1 MRLKLNFRGP
11 RLGTKLALMGLA
23 LLVVPWFSYL
33 QLVEME
39 RLLIQG
45 QSQAQL
51 LTAEGIST
59 LFNGRED
66 LFNDLP
72 VTLEDFEALYAEPLE
87 NTIRLDGDAEDW
99 GKASEQEYLAFGSG
113 DWQDSD
119 FRLLLG
125 ERSDYLYV
133 HMHIKDEQLVYR
145 DPDFLRLDNA
155 DHIRLN
161 YIGAGGED
169 GRMSLVFGATNVLTG
184 FAMDEQWRYAATGD
198 ADNRVQG
205 VLRPLTVAGVGA
217 ADGGPSQEVA
227 LEFRI
232 PLSLL
237 GSRQYFGLTFVD
249 VDDPLQR
256 QVVRST
262 QTLPKEANQN
272 FNLVVLR
279 TPEVRNIVQG
289 LGYSGA
295 KILVID
301 SLQRVR
307 AEVGATRK
315 PTSEDESGLQ
325 FGMVTRQLTVAGDF
339 IGSLSQQLLN
349 TAPDPGTGQTEA
361 SVNQRERAVE
371 VSLAGDP
378 IALRNPVSTNEELIL
393 AAHPIV
399 SADQVIGTVVV
410 EQNIDDILRFQ
421 RTALEQVL
429 LLTLLSLLAI
439 FLALIAFAGRLAW
452 RIRNLRQEASSAID
466 ARGRLR
472 RGGLSNEM
480 NAGDEIGDLARSVS
494 NMLEKLK
501 QHNGFLENMPR
512 TLRHEINNPLNTL
525 STSLQ
530 NLAEE
535 HPGIDSSKY
544 LESAKRGVHRIG
556 SIVQNLAD
564 AANLEE
570 ALEAEELEEIDL
582 NELLASYVANCGASH
597 DKVSFEYSGSNNP
610 AIVLVSDFRIEQMLD
625 KLVDNA
631 VDFHRSDTPI
641 RVHLECFGDIVQIAV
656 ANRGP
661 ALPEAKL
668 QSIFDS
674 MVSHRGPDNRLHFGL
689 GLHVV
694 RIIAEHHGGTA
705 MAVNLEDRSG
715 VALLIR
721 LPLVN
726 PILDGAP
733 IRAESRGNAG

>member
-1 MRLKLNFRGP
+1 
-11 RLGTKLALMGLA
+11 
-23 LLVVPWFSYL
+23 
-33 QLVEME
+33 
-39 RLLIQG
+39 
-45 QSQAQL
+45 
-51 LTAEGIST
+51 
-59 LFNGRED
+59 
-66 LFNDLP
+66 
-72 VTLEDFEALYAEPLE
+72 
-87 NTIRLDGDAEDW
+87 
-99 GKASEQEYLAFGSG
+99 
-113 DWQDSD
+113 
-119 FRLLLG
+119 
-125 ERSDYLYV
+125 
-133 HMHIKDEQLVYR
+133 
-145 DPDFLRLDNA
+145 
-155 DHIRLN
+155 
-161 YIGAGGED
+161 
-169 GRMSLVFGATNVLTG
+169 
-184 FAMDEQWRYAATGD
+184 
-198 ADNRVQG
+198 
-205 VLRPLTVAGVGA
+205 
-217 ADGGPSQEVA
+217 
-227 LEFRI
+227 
-232 PLSLL
+232 LSLL

-349 TAPDPGTGQTEA
+349 TDPDPDNGQTEA

-472 RGGLSNEM
+472 RGGLLNEM

-668 QSIFDS
+668 LSIFDS

>member
-1 MRLKLNFRGP
+1 MAFKLNFRGP

-72 VTLEDFEALYAEPLE
+72 VALEDFEPLYAQPLE
-87 NTIRLDGDAEDW
+87 NTIRLDGSADDW
-99 GKASEQEYLAFGSG
+99 GQTDDRNYLQFGTSSG
-113 DWQDSD
+113 NQDAD
-119 FRLLLG
+119 FTLMLG
-125 ERSDYLYV
+125 ERSDYLYA
-133 HMHIKDEQLVYR
+133 HMRVQDNRLVYR
-145 DPDFLRLDNA
+145 DPDYLRLDNA

-161 YIGAGGED
+161 FIGADGRD
-169 GRMSLVFGATNVLTG
+169 GRMSLVFDPSDVVTG
-184 FAMDEQWRYAATGD
+184 FSMDEQWRYAATGS
-198 ADNRVQG
+198 ADNRIQG
-205 VLRPLTVAGVGA
+205 VLRRVEGVNA
-217 ADGGPSQEVA
+217 VA

-237 GSRQYFGLTFVD
+237 GSRQYFGLTYVD
-249 VDDPLQR
+249 VDDELQR
-256 QVVRST
+256 DILRVT
-262 QTLPKEANQN
+262 QTLPPEATQS

-295 KILVID
+295 KIVVID
-301 SLQRVR
+301 NQRRVR
-307 AEVGATRK
+307 AEVGATRLAAV
-315 PTSEDESGLQ
+315 EDDSSTQMGSL
-325 FGMVTRQLTVAGDF
+325 TRQLTRVGDF
-339 IGSLSQQLLN
+339 IRAFFVSLSGEPV
-349 TAPDPGTGQTEA
+349 APDGIGGDAGEA
-361 SVNQRERAVE
+361 EDESPSDRAIRL
-371 VSLAGDP
+371 SLQGDP
-378 IALRNPVSTNEELIL
+378 IALRNPLVTGEEIIL

-399 SADQVIGTVVV
+399 SSDQVIGTVIV

-429 LLTLLSLLAI
+429 LLSLLSLFAI

-452 RIRNLRQEASSAID
+452 RIRNLRREASAAID
-466 ARGRLR
+466 VRGRLR
-472 RGGLSNEM
+472 RGGLLNEM

-501 QHNGFLENMPR
+501 QHNSFLENMPR

-530 NLAEE
+530 NLADE
-535 HPGIDSSKY
+535 HPGIDDSKY
-544 LESAKRGVHRIG
+544 LESAKRGVNRIG

-570 ALEAEELEEIDL
+570 ALEAEELENIDL
-582 NELLASYVANCGASH
+582 NELLASYVANCGSSH
-597 DKVSFEYSGSNNP
+597 VGVSFQYKGSP
-610 AIVLVSDFRIEQMLD
+610 APVHALVSDFRIEQMLD
-625 KLVDNA
+625 KLIDNA
-631 VDFHRSDTPI
+631 VDFHRAGTPI
-641 RVHLECFGDIVQIAV
+641 RVQLECYGDLLQIVV
-656 ANRGP
+656 ANRGA
-661 ALPEAKL
+661 ALSEERL
-668 QSIFDS
+668 HTIFDS

-694 RIIAEHHGGTA
+694 RIIAEHHGGTVSA
-705 MAVNLEDRSG
+705 INLADASG
-715 VALLIR
+715 VAFVVR
-721 LPLVN
+721 LPIADSLSDRVGDQA
-726 PILDGAP
+726 PILT
-733 IRAESRGNAG
+733 AER

>member
-1 MRLKLNFRGP
+1 
-11 RLGTKLALMGLA
+11 MGLA

-349 TAPDPGTGQTEA
+349 TDPDLDNGQAEA

-597 DKVSFEYSGSNNP
+597 NKVSFEYSGSNNP

-668 QSIFDS
+668 LSIFDS

-726 PILDGAP
+726 PIVGESP
-733 IRAESRGNAG
+733 IRAESRGNAS

>member
-1 MRLKLNFRGP
+1 MAFKLNFRGP

-72 VTLEDFEALYAEPLE
+72 VALEDFEPLYAQPLE
-87 NTIRLDGDAEDW
+87 NTIRLDGSADDW
-99 GKASEQEYLAFGSG
+99 DQTDDRNYLQFGTSSG
-113 DWQDSD
+113 DQDAD
-119 FRLLLG
+119 FTLMLG
-125 ERSDYLYV
+125 ERSDYLYA
-133 HMHIKDEQLVYR
+133 HMRVKDNRLVYR
-145 DPDFLRLDNA
+145 DPDYLRLDNA

-161 YIGAGGED
+161 FIGADGRD
-169 GRMSLVFGATNVLTG
+169 GRMSLVFDPSDVVTG
-184 FAMDEQWRYAATGD
+184 FSMDEQWRYAATGS
-198 ADNRVQG
+198 ADNRIQG
-205 VLRPLTVAGVGA
+205 VLRRVEGVNA
-217 ADGGPSQEVA
+217 VA

-237 GSRQYFGLTFVD
+237 GSRQYFGLTYVD
-249 VDDPLQR
+249 VDDELQR
-256 QVVRST
+256 DILRIT
-262 QTLPKEANQN
+262 QTLPPEATQS

-295 KILVID
+295 KIVVID
-301 SLQRVR
+301 NQRRVR
-307 AEVGATRK
+307 AEVGATRLAAV
-315 PTSEDESGLQ
+315 EDDSSTQMGSL
-325 FGMVTRQLTVAGDF
+325 TRQLTRVGDF
-339 IGSLSQQLLN
+339 IRRFFVSLSGEPV
-349 TAPDPGTGQTEA
+349 APDDVGGDAGEA
-361 SVNQRERAVE
+361 EDESPSDRAIRL
-371 VSLAGDP
+371 SLQGDP
-378 IALRNPVSTNEELIL
+378 IALRNPLVSGEEIIL

-399 SADQVIGTVVV
+399 SSDQVIGTVIV

-429 LLTLLSLLAI
+429 LLSLLSLFAI

-452 RIRNLRQEASSAID
+452 RIRNLRREASAAID
-466 ARGRLR
+466 VRGRLR
-472 RGGLSNEM
+472 RGGLLNEM

-501 QHNGFLENMPR
+501 QHNSFLENMPR

-530 NLAEE
+530 NLADE
-535 HPGIDSSKY
+535 HPGIDDSKY
-544 LESAKRGVHRIG
+544 LESAKRGVNRIG

-570 ALEAEELEEIDL
+570 ALEAEELENIDL
-582 NELLASYVANCGASH
+582 NELLASYVANCGSSH
-597 DKVSFEYSGSNNP
+597 VGVSFQYKGSP
-610 AIVLVSDFRIEQMLD
+610 APVHALVSDFRIEQMLD
-625 KLVDNA
+625 KLIDNA
-631 VDFHRSDTPI
+631 VDFHRAGTPI
-641 RVHLECFGDIVQIAV
+641 RVQLECYGDLLQIVV
-656 ANRGP
+656 ANRGA
-661 ALPEAKL
+661 ALSEERL
-668 QSIFDS
+668 HTIFDS

-694 RIIAEHHGGTA
+694 RIIAEHHGGTVSA
-705 MAVNLEDRSG
+705 INLADASG
-715 VALLIR
+715 VAFVVR
-721 LPLVN
+721 LPMVN
-726 PILDGAP
+726 SLSDRMGDQAPILT
-733 IRAESRGNAG
+733 AER

>member
-1 MRLKLNFRGP
+1 MAFKLNFRGP

-72 VTLEDFEALYAEPLE
+72 VALEDFEPLYAQPLE
-87 NTIRLDGDAEDW
+87 NTIRLDGSADDW
-99 GKASEQEYLAFGSG
+99 GQTDDRNYLQFGTSSG
-113 DWQDSD
+113 NQDAD
-119 FRLLLG
+119 FTLMLG
-125 ERSDYLYV
+125 ERSDYLYA
-133 HMHIKDEQLVYR
+133 HMRVQDNRLVYR
-145 DPDFLRLDNA
+145 DPDYLRLDNA

-161 YIGAGGED
+161 FIGADGRD
-169 GRMSLVFGATNVLTG
+169 GRMSLVFDPSDVVTG
-184 FAMDEQWRYAATGD
+184 FSMDEQWRYAATGS
-198 ADNRVQG
+198 ADNRIQG
-205 VLRPLTVAGVGA
+205 VLRRVEGVNA
-217 ADGGPSQEVA
+217 VA

-237 GSRQYFGLTFVD
+237 GSRQYFGLTYVD
-249 VDDPLQR
+249 VDDELQR
-256 QVVRST
+256 DILRVT
-262 QTLPKEANQN
+262 QTLPPEATQS

-295 KILVID
+295 KIVVID
-301 SLQRVR
+301 NQRRVR
-307 AEVGATRK
+307 AEVGATRLAAV
-315 PTSEDESGLQ
+315 EDDSSTQMGSL
-325 FGMVTRQLTVAGDF
+325 TRQLTRVGDF
-339 IGSLSQQLLN
+339 IRRFFVSLSGEPV
-349 TAPDPGTGQTEA
+349 APDGVGGDAGEA
-361 SVNQRERAVE
+361 EDESPSDRAIRL
-371 VSLAGDP
+371 SLQGDP
-378 IALRNPVSTNEELIL
+378 IALRNPLVSGEEIIL

-399 SADQVIGTVVV
+399 SSDQVIGTVIV

-429 LLTLLSLLAI
+429 LLSLLSLFAI

-452 RIRNLRQEASSAID
+452 RIRNLRREASAAID
-466 ARGRLR
+466 VRGRLR
-472 RGGLSNEM
+472 RGGLLNEM

-501 QHNGFLENMPR
+501 QHNSFLENMPR

-530 NLAEE
+530 NLADE
-535 HPGIDSSKY
+535 HPGIDDSKY
-544 LESAKRGVHRIG
+544 LESAKRGVNRIG

-570 ALEAEELEEIDL
+570 ALEAEELENIDL
-582 NELLASYVANCGASH
+582 NELLASYVANCGSSH
-597 DKVSFEYSGSNNP
+597 VGVSFQYKGSP
-610 AIVLVSDFRIEQMLD
+610 APVHALVSDFRIEQMLD
-625 KLVDNA
+625 KLIDNA
-631 VDFHRSDTPI
+631 VDFHRVGTPI
-641 RVHLECFGDIVQIAV
+641 RVQLECYGDLLQIVV
-656 ANRGP
+656 ANRGA
-661 ALPEAKL
+661 ALSEERL
-668 QSIFDS
+668 HTIFDS

-694 RIIAEHHGGTA
+694 RIIAEHHGGTVSA
-705 MAVNLEDRSG
+705 INLADASG
-715 VALLIR
+715 VAFVVR
-721 LPLVN
+721 LPMANSLGDRMGDQA
-726 PILDGAP
+726 PILT
-733 IRAESRGNAG
+733 AER

>member
-315 PTSEDESGLQ
+315 PTSEEESGLQ

-472 RGGLSNEM
+472 RGGLLNEM

-544 LESAKRGVHRIG
+544 LERAKRGVHRIG

-570 ALEAEELEEIDL
+570 ALEAEVLEEIDL

-597 DKVSFEYSGSNNP
+597 NKVSFEYSSSNNP

>member
-1 MRLKLNFRGP
+1 MAFKLNFRGP

-72 VTLEDFEALYAEPLE
+72 VALEDFEPLYAQPLE
-87 NTIRLDGDAEDW
+87 NTIRLDGSADDW
-99 GKASEQEYLAFGSG
+99 GQTDDRNYLQFGTSSG
-113 DWQDSD
+113 NQDAD
-119 FRLLLG
+119 FTLMLG
-125 ERSDYLYV
+125 ERSDYLYA
-133 HMHIKDEQLVYR
+133 HMRVQDNRLVYR
-145 DPDFLRLDNA
+145 DPDYLRLDNA

-161 YIGAGGED
+161 FIGADGRD
-169 GRMSLVFGATNVLTG
+169 GRMSLVFDPSDVVTG
-184 FAMDEQWRYAATGD
+184 FSMDEQWRYAATGS
-198 ADNRVQG
+198 ADNRIQG
-205 VLRPLTVAGVGA
+205 VLRRVEGVNA
-217 ADGGPSQEVA
+217 VA

-237 GSRQYFGLTFVD
+237 GSRQYFGLTYVD
-249 VDDPLQR
+249 VDDELQR
-256 QVVRST
+256 DILRVT
-262 QTLPKEANQN
+262 QTLPPEATQS

-295 KILVID
+295 KIVVID
-301 SLQRVR
+301 NQRRVR
-307 AEVGATRK
+307 AEVGATRLAAV
-315 PTSEDESGLQ
+315 EDDSSTQMGSL
-325 FGMVTRQLTVAGDF
+325 TRQLTRVGDF
-339 IGSLSQQLLN
+339 IRRFFVSLSGEPV
-349 TAPDPGTGQTEA
+349 APDDVGGDAGEA
-361 SVNQRERAVE
+361 EDESPSDRAIRL
-371 VSLAGDP
+371 SLQGDP
-378 IALRNPVSTNEELIL
+378 IALRNPLVSGEEIIL

-399 SADQVIGTVVV
+399 SSDQVIGTVIV

-429 LLTLLSLLAI
+429 LLSLLSLFAI

-452 RIRNLRQEASSAID
+452 RIRNLRREASAAID
-466 ARGRLR
+466 VRGRLR
-472 RGGLSNEM
+472 RGGLLNEM

-501 QHNGFLENMPR
+501 QHNSFLENMPR

-530 NLAEE
+530 NLADE
-535 HPGIDSSKY
+535 HPGIDDSKY
-544 LESAKRGVHRIG
+544 LESAKRGVNRIG

-570 ALEAEELEEIDL
+570 ALEAEELENIDL
-582 NELLASYVANCGASH
+582 NELLASYVANCGSSH
-597 DKVSFEYSGSNNP
+597 VGVSFQYKGSP
-610 AIVLVSDFRIEQMLD
+610 APVHALVSDFRIEQMLD
-625 KLVDNA
+625 KLIDNA
-631 VDFHRSDTPI
+631 VDFHRAGTPI
-641 RVHLECFGDIVQIAV
+641 RVQLECYGDLLQIVV
-656 ANRGP
+656 ANRGA
-661 ALPEAKL
+661 ALSEERL
-668 QSIFDS
+668 HTIFDS

-694 RIIAEHHGGTA
+694 RIIAEHHGGTVSA
-705 MAVNLEDRSG
+705 INLADASG
-715 VALLIR
+715 VAFVVR
-721 LPLVN
+721 LPIADSLSDRVGDQA
-726 PILDGAP
+726 PILT
-733 IRAESRGNAG
+733 AER

>member
-1 MRLKLNFRGP
+1 
-11 RLGTKLALMGLA
+11 MGLA

-113 DWQDSD
+113 YWQDSN

-125 ERSDYLYV
+125 EHSDYLYV

-217 ADGGPSQEVA
+217 AGGGPSQEVA

-325 FGMVTRQLTVAGDF
+325 FGMVTRQLTAAGDF

-472 RGGLSNEM
+472 RGGLLNEM

-597 DKVSFEYSGSNNP
+597 NKVSFEYSGSHNP

-641 RVHLECFGDIVQIAV
+641 RLHLECFGDIVQIAV

-661 ALPEAKL
+661 ALPDAKL
-668 QSIFDS
+668 QSIFES

-726 PILDGAP
+726 PILGGSP
-733 IRAESRGNAG
+733 IRAESR

>member
-1 MRLKLNFRGP
+1 MKWGFNFRGP

-72 VTLEDFEALYAEPLE
+72 VTLEDFEPLYAQPLE
-87 NTIRLDGDAEDW
+87 NTIRLDGNAEDW
-99 GKASEQEYLAFGSG
+99 GKAQDGNYLSFGSPAGTQDG
-113 DWQDSD
+113 DFD
-119 FRLLLG
+119 LLLG
-125 ERSDYLYV
+125 ERADYLYA
-133 HMHIKDEQLVYR
+133 HMRIQDDRLVYR
-145 DPDFLRLDNA
+145 DTEYLRLDNA

-161 YIGAGGED
+161 FIGAGGQD
-169 GRMSLVFGATNVLTG
+169 GRMSLVFDESDMVTG
-184 FAMDEQWRYAATGD
+184 FAMDNEWRYAATGS

-205 VLRPLTVAGVGA
+205 VLRRVAGANEIV
-217 ADGGPSQEVA
+217 

-249 VDDPLQR
+249 VDDVLQR
-256 QVVRST
+256 DVVRST
-262 QTLPKEANQN
+262 QTLPTKADQN

-307 AEVGATRK
+307 AEVGATRQQ
-315 PTSEDESGLQ
+315 TEEDDTTIRAGT
-325 FGMVTRQLTVAGDF
+325 VTRQLTRAGDF
-339 IGSLSQQLLN
+339 VRSVFL
-349 TAPDPGTGQTEA
+349 GTGSDQDPAQAAISAPQESPA
-361 SVNQRERAVE
+361 DRAIRI
-371 VSLAGDP
+371 SLQGDP
-378 IALRNPVSTNEELIL
+378 IALRNRVSSNEEIIL

-399 SADQVIGTVVV
+399 SADQVIGTVIV

-429 LLTLLSLLAI
+429 LLSLLSLFAI
-439 FLALIAFAGRLAW
+439 FLALITFAGRLAW
-452 RIRNLRQEASSAID
+452 RIRNLRRDASAAID
-466 ARGRLR
+466 VRGRLR
-472 RGGLSNEM
+472 RGGLLNEI

-535 HPGIDSSKY
+535 HPDIDSSKY
-544 LESAKRGVHRIG
+544 LESAKRGVNRIG

-582 NELLASYVANCGASH
+582 NELLASYVANCGGAH
-597 DKVSFEYSGSNNP
+597 AKARFEYHGSP
-610 AIVLVSDFRIEQMLD
+610 APARALVSDFRIEQMLD
-625 KLVDNA
+625 KLIDNA
-631 VDFHRSDTPI
+631 VDFHRDGTPI
-641 RVHLECFGDIVQIAV
+641 RVQLECFGDLVQIVV
-656 ANRGP
+656 ANRGA
-661 ALPEAKL
+661 ALSKSKL
-668 QSIFDS
+668 NTIFDS

-694 RIIAEHHGGTA
+694 RIIAEHHGGTVT
-705 MAVNLEDRSG
+705 AVNLEDQSG
-715 VALLIR
+715 VAFVIR
-721 LPLVN
+721 LPLVVSFSK
-726 PILDGAP
+726 PSSMDSDRAL
-733 IRAESRGNAG
+733 RAER

>member
-1 MRLKLNFRGP
+1 
-11 RLGTKLALMGLA
+11 MGLA

-51 LTAEGIST
+51 LTADGIST

-99 GKASEQEYLAFGSG
+99 GQASEQEYLAFGSG

-217 ADGGPSQEVA
+217 AGGGPSQEVA

-325 FGMVTRQLTVAGDF
+325 FGIVTRQLTAAGDF

-378 IALRNPVSTNEELIL
+378 IALRNPVSTN
-393 AAHPIV
+393 
-399 SADQVIGTVVV
+399 
-410 EQNIDDILRFQ
+410 
-421 RTALEQVL
+421 
-429 LLTLLSLLAI
+429 
-439 FLALIAFAGRLAW
+439 
-452 RIRNLRQEASSAID
+452 
-466 ARGRLR
+466 
-472 RGGLSNEM
+472 
-480 NAGDEIGDLARSVS
+480 
-494 NMLEKLK
+494 
-501 QHNGFLENMPR
+501 
-512 TLRHEINNPLNTL
+512 
-525 STSLQ
+525 
-530 NLAEE
+530 
-535 HPGIDSSKY
+535 
-544 LESAKRGVHRIG
+544 
-556 SIVQNLAD
+556 
-564 AANLEE
+564 
-570 ALEAEELEEIDL
+570 
-582 NELLASYVANCGASH
+582 
-597 DKVSFEYSGSNNP
+597 
-610 AIVLVSDFRIEQMLD
+610 
-625 KLVDNA
+625 
-631 VDFHRSDTPI
+631 
-641 RVHLECFGDIVQIAV
+641 
-656 ANRGP
+656 
-661 ALPEAKL
+661 
-668 QSIFDS
+668 
-674 MVSHRGPDNRLHFGL
+674 
-689 GLHVV
+689 
-694 RIIAEHHGGTA
+694 
-705 MAVNLEDRSG
+705 
-715 VALLIR
+715 
-721 LPLVN
+721 
-726 PILDGAP
+726 
-733 IRAESRGNAG
+733 

>member
-1 MRLKLNFRGP
+1 MKWGLNFRGP

-45 QSQAQL
+45 QSQTQL

-72 VTLEDFEALYAEPLE
+72 VTLEDFEPLYAQPLE
-87 NTIRLDGDAEDW
+87 NTIRLDGNAEDW
-99 GKASEQEYLAFGSG
+99 GKAQEGNYLAFGSPSG
-113 DWQDSD
+113 TQDAD
-119 FRLLLG
+119 FELLLG
-125 ERSDYLYV
+125 ERADYLYA
-133 HMHIKDEQLVYR
+133 HMRIKDDRLVYR
-145 DPDFLRLDNA
+145 DTEYLRLDNA

-161 YIGAGGED
+161 FIGAGGQD
-169 GRMSLVFGATNVLTG
+169 GRMSLVFDESDMVTG
-184 FAMDEQWRYAATGD
+184 FAMDNEWRYAATGS

-205 VLRPLTVAGVGA
+205 VLRQVAGANAIV
-217 ADGGPSQEVA
+217 

-237 GSRQYFGLTFVD
+237 GSRQYFGLTYVD
-249 VDDPLQR
+249 VDDVLQR
-256 QVVRST
+256 DVVRST
-262 QTLPKEANQN
+262 QTLPTQADQN

-295 KILVID
+295 KILVLD

-307 AEVGATRK
+307 AEVGATRQ
-315 PTSEDESGLQ
+315 PVEEDDTTIQAGT
-325 FGMVTRQLTVAGDF
+325 VTRQLTRAGDF
-339 IGSLSQQLLN
+339 VRRVLLGIVDDQETPQGEG
-349 TAPDPGTGQTEA
+349 TAPQESPAD
-361 SVNQRERAVE
+361 RAIRI
-371 VSLAGDP
+371 SLQGDP
-378 IALRNPVSTNEELIL
+378 IALRNRVSGNEEIIL

-399 SADQVIGTVVV
+399 SADQVIGTVIV

-429 LLTLLSLLAI
+429 LLSLLSLFAI
-439 FLALIAFAGRLAW
+439 FLALIIFAGRLAW
-452 RIRNLRQEASSAID
+452 RIRNLRRDASAAID
-466 ARGRLR
+466 QRGRLR
-472 RGGLSNEM
+472 RGGLLNEV

-535 HPGIDSSKY
+535 HPDIDSSKY
-544 LESAKRGVHRIG
+544 LESAKRGVNRIG

-570 ALEAEELEEIDL
+570 ALEAEELEKIDL
-582 NELLASYVANCGASH
+582 NELIASYVANCGGTHAA
-597 DKVSFEYSGSNNP
+597 VRFEYRGSLAP
-610 AIVLVSDFRIEQMLD
+610 AHALVCDFRIEQMLD
-625 KLVDNA
+625 KLIDNA
-631 VDFHRSDTPI
+631 VDFHRAGTPI
-641 RVHLECFGDIVQIAV
+641 RVQLECYGDMAQIVV
-656 ANRGP
+656 ANRGA
-661 ALPEAKL
+661 ALSKSKL
-668 QSIFDS
+668 NTIFDS

-694 RIIAEHHGGTA
+694 RIIAEHHGGTVT
-705 MAVNLEDRSG
+705 AVNLEDQSG
-715 VALLIR
+715 VAFVIR
-721 LPLVN
+721 LPLVVSSSQPSTVN
-726 PILDGAP
+726 DDGAL
-733 IRAESRGNAG
+733 RAER

>member
-1 MRLKLNFRGP
+1 MAFKLNFRGP

-72 VTLEDFEALYAEPLE
+72 VALEDFEPLYAQPLE
-87 NTIRLDGDAEDW
+87 NTIRLDGGADDW
-99 GKASEQEYLAFGSG
+99 GQTDDRNYLQFGTSSG
-113 DWQDSD
+113 DQDAD
-119 FRLLLG
+119 FTLMLG
-125 ERSDYLYV
+125 ERSDYLYA
-133 HMHIKDEQLVYR
+133 HMRVQDNRLVYR
-145 DPDFLRLDNA
+145 DPDYLRLDNA

-161 YIGAGGED
+161 FIGADGRD
-169 GRMSLVFGATNVLTG
+169 GRMSLVFDPSDVVTG
-184 FAMDEQWRYAATGD
+184 FSMDEQWRYAATGS
-198 ADNRVQG
+198 ADNRIQG
-205 VLRPLTVAGVGA
+205 VLRRVEGVDA
-217 ADGGPSQEVA
+217 VA

-237 GSRQYFGLTFVD
+237 GSWQYFGLTYVD
-249 VDDPLQR
+249 VDDELQR
-256 QVVRST
+256 DILRIT
-262 QTLPKEANQN
+262 QTLPPEATQS

-295 KILVID
+295 KIVVID
-301 SLQRVR
+301 NQRRVR
-307 AEVGATRK
+307 AEVGATRLAAV
-315 PTSEDESGLQ
+315 EDDSSTQMGSL
-325 FGMVTRQLTVAGDF
+325 TRQLTRVGDF
-339 IGSLSQQLLN
+339 IRRFFVSLSGEPV
-349 TAPDPGTGQTEA
+349 APDDVGGDAGEA
-361 SVNQRERAVE
+361 EDESPSDRAIRL
-371 VSLAGDP
+371 SLQGDP
-378 IALRNPVSTNEELIL
+378 IALRNPLVSGEEIIL

-399 SADQVIGTVVV
+399 SSDQVIGTVIV

-429 LLTLLSLLAI
+429 LLSLLSLFAI

-452 RIRNLRQEASSAID
+452 RIRNLRREASAAID
-466 ARGRLR
+466 VRGRLR
-472 RGGLSNEM
+472 RGGLLNEM

-501 QHNGFLENMPR
+501 QHNSFLENMPR

-530 NLAEE
+530 NLADE
-535 HPGIDSSKY
+535 HPGIDDSKY
-544 LESAKRGVHRIG
+544 LESAKRGVNRIG

-570 ALEAEELEEIDL
+570 ALEAEELENIDL
-582 NELLASYVANCGASH
+582 NELLASYVANCGSSH
-597 DKVSFEYSGSNNP
+597 VGVSFQYKGSP
-610 AIVLVSDFRIEQMLD
+610 APVHALVSDFRIEQMLD
-625 KLVDNA
+625 KLIDNA
-631 VDFHRSDTPI
+631 VDFHRAGTPI
-641 RVHLECFGDIVQIAV
+641 RVQLERYGGLLQIVV
-656 ANRGP
+656 ANRGA
-661 ALPEAKL
+661 ALSEERL
-668 QSIFDS
+668 HTIFDS

-694 RIIAEHHGGTA
+694 RIIAEHHGGTVSA
-705 MAVNLEDRSG
+705 INLADASG
-715 VALLIR
+715 VAFVVR
-721 LPLVN
+721 LPMVN
-726 PILDGAP
+726 SLSDRLGDQAPILT
-733 IRAESRGNAG
+733 AER

>member
-1 MRLKLNFRGP
+1 MAFKLNFRGP

-72 VTLEDFEALYAEPLE
+72 VALEDFEPLYAQPLE
-87 NTIRLDGDAEDW
+87 NTIRLDGSADDW
-99 GKASEQEYLAFGSG
+99 GQTDDRNYLQFGTSSG
-113 DWQDSD
+113 NQDAD
-119 FRLLLG
+119 FTLMLG
-125 ERSDYLYV
+125 ERSDYLYA
-133 HMHIKDEQLVYR
+133 HMRVQDNRLVYR
-145 DPDFLRLDNA
+145 DPDYLRLDNA

-161 YIGAGGED
+161 FIGADGRD
-169 GRMSLVFGATNVLTG
+169 GRMSLVFDPSDVVTG
-184 FAMDEQWRYAATGD
+184 FSMDEQWRYAATGS
-198 ADNRVQG
+198 ADNRIQG
-205 VLRPLTVAGVGA
+205 VLRRVEGVNA
-217 ADGGPSQEVA
+217 VA

-237 GSRQYFGLTFVD
+237 GSRQYFGLTYVD
-249 VDDPLQR
+249 VDDELQR
-256 QVVRST
+256 DILRVT
-262 QTLPKEANQN
+262 QTLPPEATQS

-295 KILVID
+295 KIVVID
-301 SLQRVR
+301 NQRRVR
-307 AEVGATRK
+307 AEVGATRLAAV
-315 PTSEDESGLQ
+315 EDDSSTQMGSL
-325 FGMVTRQLTVAGDF
+325 TRQLTRVGDF
-339 IGSLSQQLLN
+339 IRAFFVSLSGEPG
-349 TAPDPGTGQTEA
+349 APDGVGGDAGEA
-361 SVNQRERAVE
+361 EDESPSDRAIRL
-371 VSLAGDP
+371 SLQGDP
-378 IALRNPVSTNEELIL
+378 IALRNPLVSGEEIIL

-399 SADQVIGTVVV
+399 SSDQVIGTVIV

-429 LLTLLSLLAI
+429 LLSLLSLFAI

-452 RIRNLRQEASSAID
+452 RIRNLRREASAAID
-466 ARGRLR
+466 VRGRLR
-472 RGGLSNEM
+472 RGGLLNEM

-501 QHNGFLENMPR
+501 QHNSFLENMPR

-530 NLAEE
+530 NLADE
-535 HPGIDSSKY
+535 HPGIDDSKY
-544 LESAKRGVHRIG
+544 LESAKRGVNRIG

-570 ALEAEELEEIDL
+570 ALEAEELENIDL
-582 NELLASYVANCGASH
+582 NELLASYVANCGSSH
-597 DKVSFEYSGSNNP
+597 VGVSFQYKGNP
-610 AIVLVSDFRIEQMLD
+610 APVHALVSDFRIEQMLD
-625 KLVDNA
+625 KLIDNA
-631 VDFHRSDTPI
+631 VDFHRAGTPI
-641 RVHLECFGDIVQIAV
+641 RVQLECYGDLLQIVV
-656 ANRGP
+656 ANRGA
-661 ALPEAKL
+661 ALSEERL
-668 QSIFDS
+668 HTIFDS

-694 RIIAEHHGGTA
+694 RIIAEHHGGTVSA
-705 MAVNLEDRSG
+705 INLADASG
-715 VALLIR
+715 VAFIVR
-721 LPLVN
+721 LPMANSLRDRMGDQA
-726 PILDGAP
+726 PILT
-733 IRAESRGNAG
+733 AER

>member
-1 MRLKLNFRGP
+1 VRLKLNFRGP

-72 VTLEDFEALYAEPLE
+72 VTLEDFEALYAQPLE

-99 GKASEQEYLAFGSG
+99 GKASEQEYLTFGSG
-113 DWQDSD
+113 TWQDSD

-133 HMHIKDEQLVYR
+133 HMRINDDQLVYR
-145 DPDFLRLDNA
+145 NPEFLRLDNA

-169 GRMSLVFGATNVLTG
+169 GRMSLVFGASNVLTG

-205 VLRPLTVAGVGA
+205 VLRPLPASAEGKAG
-217 ADGGPSQEVA
+217 GGSAQEVA

-315 PTSEDESGLQ
+315 STSEDESALQ
-325 FGMVTRQLTVAGDF
+325 FGAVTRQLTAAGDF
-339 IGSLSQQLLN
+339 IGGLFRRMFKTSQ
-349 TAPDPGTGQTEA
+349 DPAESRITEP
-361 SVNQRERAVE
+361 VNQREKAVE
-371 VSLAGDP
+371 ESLAGAP
-378 IALRNPVSTNEELIL
+378 ITLRNPVSTNEELIL

-472 RGGLSNEM
+472 RGGLLNEM

-530 NLAEE
+530 NLADE
-535 HPGIDSSKY
+535 HPDIDSSKY

-597 DKVSFEYSGSNNP
+597 DDVAFEYSGSSNP

-631 VDFHRSDTPI
+631 VDFHRNDTPI

-705 MAVNLEDRSG
+705 MAANLEDHSG

-721 LPLVN
+721 LPLVY
-726 PILDGAP
+726 PVLAGDQA
-733 IRAESRGNAG
+733 ASES

>member
-1 MRLKLNFRGP
+1 MAFKLNFRGP

-72 VTLEDFEALYAEPLE
+72 VALEDFEPLYAQPLE
-87 NTIRLDGDAEDW
+87 NTIRLDGSADDW
-99 GKASEQEYLAFGSG
+99 DQTDDRNYLQFGTSSG
-113 DWQDSD
+113 DQDAD
-119 FRLLLG
+119 FTLMLG
-125 ERSDYLYV
+125 ERSDYLYA
-133 HMHIKDEQLVYR
+133 HMRVQDNRLVYR
-145 DPDFLRLDNA
+145 DPDYLRLDNA

-161 YIGAGGED
+161 FIGADGRD
-169 GRMSLVFGATNVLTG
+169 GRMSLVFDPSDVVTG
-184 FAMDEQWRYAATGD
+184 FSMDEQWRYAATGS
-198 ADNRVQG
+198 ADNRIQG
-205 VLRPLTVAGVGA
+205 VLRRVEGVDA
-217 ADGGPSQEVA
+217 VA

-237 GSRQYFGLTFVD
+237 GSRQYFGLTYVD
-249 VDDPLQR
+249 VDDELQR
-256 QVVRST
+256 DILRIT
-262 QTLPKEANQN
+262 QTLPPEATQS

-295 KILVID
+295 KIVVID
-301 SLQRVR
+301 NQRRVR
-307 AEVGATRK
+307 AEVGATRLAAV
-315 PTSEDESGLQ
+315 EDDSSTQMGSL
-325 FGMVTRQLTVAGDF
+325 TRQLTRVGDF
-339 IGSLSQQLLN
+339 IRRFFVSLSGEPV
-349 TAPDPGTGQTEA
+349 APDDVGGDAGEA
-361 SVNQRERAVE
+361 EDESPSDRAIRL
-371 VSLAGDP
+371 SLQGDP
-378 IALRNPVSTNEELIL
+378 IALRNPLVSGEEIIL

-399 SADQVIGTVVV
+399 SSDQVIGTVIV

-429 LLTLLSLLAI
+429 LLSLLSLFAI

-452 RIRNLRQEASSAID
+452 RIRNLRREASAAID
-466 ARGRLR
+466 VRGRLR
-472 RGGLSNEM
+472 RGGLLNEM

-501 QHNGFLENMPR
+501 QHNSFLENMPR

-530 NLAEE
+530 NLADE
-535 HPGIDSSKY
+535 HPGIDDSKY
-544 LESAKRGVHRIG
+544 LESAKRGVNRIG

-570 ALEAEELEEIDL
+570 ALEAEELENIDL
-582 NELLASYVANCGASH
+582 NELLASYVANCGSSH
-597 DKVSFEYSGSNNP
+597 VGVSFQYKGSP
-610 AIVLVSDFRIEQMLD
+610 APVHALVSDFRIEQMLD
-625 KLVDNA
+625 KLIDNA
-631 VDFHRSDTPI
+631 VDFHRAGTPI
-641 RVHLECFGDIVQIAV
+641 RVQLERYGGLLQIVV
-656 ANRGP
+656 ANRGA
-661 ALPEAKL
+661 ALSEERL
-668 QSIFDS
+668 HTIFDS

-694 RIIAEHHGGTA
+694 RIIAEHHGGTVSA
-705 MAVNLEDRSG
+705 INLADASG
-715 VALLIR
+715 VAFVVR
-721 LPLVN
+721 LPMVN
-726 PILDGAP
+726 SLSDRMGDQAPILT
-733 IRAESRGNAG
+733 AER

>member
-1 MRLKLNFRGP
+1 MKWGFNFRGP

-72 VTLEDFEALYAEPLE
+72 VTLEDFEPLYAQPLE
-87 NTIRLDGDAEDW
+87 NTIRLDGNAEDW
-99 GKASEQEYLAFGSG
+99 GKAQDGNYLAFGSPAG
-113 DWQDSD
+113 TQDAD
-119 FRLLLG
+119 FDLLLG
-125 ERSDYLYV
+125 ERADFLYA
-133 HMHIKDEQLVYR
+133 HMRIQDDRLVYR
-145 DPDFLRLDNA
+145 DTEYLRLDNA

-161 YIGAGGED
+161 FIGAGGQD
-169 GRMSLVFGATNVLTG
+169 GRMSLVFDESDMVTG
-184 FAMDEQWRYAATGD
+184 FAMDNEWRYAATGS

-205 VLRPLTVAGVGA
+205 VLRRVAGANEIV
-217 ADGGPSQEVA
+217 

-249 VDDPLQR
+249 VDDVLQR
-256 QVVRST
+256 DVVRST
-262 QTLPKEANQN
+262 QTLPTKADQN

-307 AEVGATRK
+307 AEVGATRQQ
-315 PTSEDESGLQ
+315 TEEDDTTIRAGT
-325 FGMVTRQLTVAGDF
+325 VTLQLTRAGDF
-339 IGSLSQQLLN
+339 VRSVFLGTSSDQDSAQAAISAPQESPADRAIRISLQ
-349 TAPDPGTGQTEA
+349 
-361 SVNQRERAVE
+361 
-371 VSLAGDP
+371 GDP
-378 IALRNPVSTNEELIL
+378 IALRNRVSSNEEIIL

-399 SADQVIGTVVV
+399 SADQVIGTVIV

-429 LLTLLSLLAI
+429 LLSLLSLFAI
-439 FLALIAFAGRLAW
+439 FLALITFAGRLAW
-452 RIRNLRQEASSAID
+452 RIRNLRRDASAAID
-466 ARGRLR
+466 VRGRLR
-472 RGGLSNEM
+472 RGGLLNEI

-535 HPGIDSSKY
+535 HPDIDSSKY
-544 LESAKRGVHRIG
+544 LESAKRGVNRIG

-582 NELLASYVANCGASH
+582 NELLASYVANCGGAH
-597 DKVSFEYSGSNNP
+597 AKARFEYHGSP
-610 AIVLVSDFRIEQMLD
+610 APARALVSDFRIEQMLD
-625 KLVDNA
+625 KLIDNA
-631 VDFHRSDTPI
+631 VDFHRAGTPI
-641 RVHLECFGDIVQIAV
+641 RVQLECFGDLVQIVV
-656 ANRGP
+656 ANRGA
-661 ALPEAKL
+661 ALSKSKL
-668 QSIFDS
+668 NTIFDS

-694 RIIAEHHGGTA
+694 RIIAEHHGGTVT
-705 MAVNLEDRSG
+705 AVNLEDQSG
-715 VALLIR
+715 VAFVIR
-721 LPLVN
+721 LPLVVSFSK
-726 PILDGAP
+726 PSSMDSDRAL
-733 IRAESRGNAG
+733 RAER

>member
-1 MRLKLNFRGP
+1 
-11 RLGTKLALMGLA
+11 MGLA

-72 VTLEDFEALYAEPLE
+72 VALEDFEPLYAQPLE
-87 NTIRLDGDAEDW
+87 NTIRLDGSADDW
-99 GKASEQEYLAFGSG
+99 GQTDDRNYLQFGTSSG
-113 DWQDSD
+113 NQDAD
-119 FRLLLG
+119 FTLMLG
-125 ERSDYLYV
+125 ERSDYLYA
-133 HMHIKDEQLVYR
+133 HMRVQDNRLVYR
-145 DPDFLRLDNA
+145 DPDYLRLDNA

-161 YIGAGGED
+161 FIGADGRD
-169 GRMSLVFGATNVLTG
+169 GRMSLVFDPSDVVTG
-184 FAMDEQWRYAATGD
+184 FSMDEQWRYAATGS
-198 ADNRVQG
+198 ADNRIQG
-205 VLRPLTVAGVGA
+205 VLRRVEGVNA
-217 ADGGPSQEVA
+217 VA

-237 GSRQYFGLTFVD
+237 GSRQYFGLTYVD
-249 VDDPLQR
+249 VDDELQR
-256 QVVRST
+256 DILRVT
-262 QTLPKEANQN
+262 QTLPPEATQS

-295 KILVID
+295 KIVVID
-301 SLQRVR
+301 NQRRVR
-307 AEVGATRK
+307 AEVGATRLAAV
-315 PTSEDESGLQ
+315 EDDSSTQMGSL
-325 FGMVTRQLTVAGDF
+325 TRQLTRVGDF
-339 IGSLSQQLLN
+339 IRAFFVSLSGEPG
-349 TAPDPGTGQTEA
+349 APDGVGGDAGEA
-361 SVNQRERAVE
+361 EDESPSDRAIRL
-371 VSLAGDP
+371 SLQGDP
-378 IALRNPVSTNEELIL
+378 IALRNPLVSGEEIIL

-399 SADQVIGTVVV
+399 SSDQVIGTVIV

-429 LLTLLSLLAI
+429 LLSLLSLFAI

-452 RIRNLRQEASSAID
+452 RIRNLRREASAAID
-466 ARGRLR
+466 VRGRLR
-472 RGGLSNEM
+472 RGGLLNEM

-501 QHNGFLENMPR
+501 QHNSFLENMPR

-530 NLAEE
+530 NLADE
-535 HPGIDSSKY
+535 HPGIDDSKY
-544 LESAKRGVHRIG
+544 LESAKRGVNRIG

-570 ALEAEELEEIDL
+570 ALEAEELENIDL
-582 NELLASYVANCGASH
+582 NELLASYVANCGSSH
-597 DKVSFEYSGSNNP
+597 VGVSFQYKGSP
-610 AIVLVSDFRIEQMLD
+610 APVHALVSDFRIEQMLD
-625 KLVDNA
+625 KLIDNA
-631 VDFHRSDTPI
+631 VDFHRVGTPI
-641 RVHLECFGDIVQIAV
+641 RVQLECYGDLLQIVV
-656 ANRGP
+656 ANRGA
-661 ALPEAKL
+661 ALSEERL
-668 QSIFDS
+668 HTIFDS

-694 RIIAEHHGGTA
+694 RIIAEHHGGTVSA
-705 MAVNLEDRSG
+705 INLADASG
-715 VALLIR
+715 VAFIVR
-721 LPLVN
+721 LPMANSLSDRMGDQA
-726 PILDGAP
+726 PILT
-733 IRAESRGNAG
+733 AER

>member
-1 MRLKLNFRGP
+1 MAFKLNFRGP

-72 VTLEDFEALYAEPLE
+72 VALEDFEPLYAQPLE
-87 NTIRLDGDAEDW
+87 NTIRLDGSADDW
-99 GKASEQEYLAFGSG
+99 GQTDDRNYLQFGTSSG
-113 DWQDSD
+113 NQDAD
-119 FRLLLG
+119 FTLMLG
-125 ERSDYLYV
+125 ERSDYLYA
-133 HMHIKDEQLVYR
+133 HMRVQDNRLVYR
-145 DPDFLRLDNA
+145 DPDYLRLDNA

-161 YIGAGGED
+161 FIGADGRD
-169 GRMSLVFGATNVLTG
+169 GRMSLVFDPSDVVTG
-184 FAMDEQWRYAATGD
+184 FSMDEQWRYAATGS
-198 ADNRVQG
+198 ADNRIQG
-205 VLRPLTVAGVGA
+205 VLRRVEGMNAV
-217 ADGGPSQEVA
+217 V

-237 GSRQYFGLTFVD
+237 GSRQYFGLTYVD
-249 VDDPLQR
+249 VDDELQR
-256 QVVRST
+256 DILRVT
-262 QTLPKEANQN
+262 QTLPPEATQS

-295 KILVID
+295 KIVVID
-301 SLQRVR
+301 NQRRVR
-307 AEVGATRK
+307 AEVGATRLAAV
-315 PTSEDESGLQ
+315 EDDSSTQMGSL
-325 FGMVTRQLTVAGDF
+325 TRQLTRVGDF
-339 IGSLSQQLLN
+339 IRRFFVSLSGEPV
-349 TAPDPGTGQTEA
+349 APDGVGGDAGEA
-361 SVNQRERAVE
+361 EDESPSDRAIRL
-371 VSLAGDP
+371 SLQGDP
-378 IALRNPVSTNEELIL
+378 IALRNPLVSGEEIIL

-399 SADQVIGTVVV
+399 SSDQVIGTVIV

-429 LLTLLSLLAI
+429 LLSLLSLFAI

-452 RIRNLRQEASSAID
+452 RIRNLRREASAAID
-466 ARGRLR
+466 VRGRLR
-472 RGGLSNEM
+472 RGGLLNEM

-501 QHNGFLENMPR
+501 QHNSFLENMPR

-530 NLAEE
+530 NLADE
-535 HPGIDSSKY
+535 HPGIDDSKY
-544 LESAKRGVHRIG
+544 LESAKRGVNRIG

-570 ALEAEELEEIDL
+570 ALEAEELENIDL
-582 NELLASYVANCGASH
+582 NELLASYVANCGSSH
-597 DKVSFEYSGSNNP
+597 VGVSFQYKGSP
-610 AIVLVSDFRIEQMLD
+610 APVHALVSDFRIEQMLD
-625 KLVDNA
+625 KLIDNA
-631 VDFHRSDTPI
+631 VDFHRVGTPI
-641 RVHLECFGDIVQIAV
+641 RVQLECYGDLLQIVV
-656 ANRGP
+656 ANRGA
-661 ALPEAKL
+661 ALSEERL
-668 QSIFDS
+668 HTIFDS

-694 RIIAEHHGGTA
+694 RIIAEHHGGTVSA
-705 MAVNLEDRSG
+705 INLADASG
-715 VALLIR
+715 VAFVVR
-721 LPLVN
+721 LPMANSLSDRMGDQA
-726 PILDGAP
+726 PILT
-733 IRAESRGNAG
+733 AER

>member
-1 MRLKLNFRGP
+1 MAFKLNFRGP

-72 VTLEDFEALYAEPLE
+72 VALEDFEPLYAQPLE
-87 NTIRLDGDAEDW
+87 NTIRLDGSADDW
-99 GKASEQEYLAFGSG
+99 GQTDDRDYLQFGSSSG
-113 DWQDSD
+113 DQDAD
-119 FRLLLG
+119 FTLMLG
-125 ERSDYLYV
+125 ERSDYLYA
-133 HMHIKDEQLVYR
+133 HMRVQDSRLVYR
-145 DPDFLRLDNA
+145 DPDYLRLDNA

-161 YIGAGGED
+161 FIGADGRD
-169 GRMSLVFGATNVLTG
+169 GRMSLVFDPSDVVTG
-184 FAMDEQWRYAATGD
+184 FSMDEQWRYAATGS
-198 ADNRVQG
+198 ADNRIQG
-205 VLRPLTVAGVGA
+205 VLRRVEGVNA
-217 ADGGPSQEVA
+217 VVV
-227 LEFRI
+227 EFRI

-237 GSRQYFGLTFVD
+237 GSRQYFGLTYVD
-249 VDDPLQR
+249 VDDELQR
-256 QVVRST
+256 DILRVT
-262 QTLPKEANQN
+262 QTLPPEATQS

-295 KILVID
+295 KIVVID
-301 SLQRVR
+301 NQRRVR
-307 AEVGATRK
+307 AEVGATRLAVVEDDS
-315 PTSEDESGLQ
+315 PTQMGSL
-325 FGMVTRQLTVAGDF
+325 TRQLTRVGDF
-339 IGSLSQQLLN
+339 IRTFFVSLSGEPVKSN
-349 TAPDPGTGQTEA
+349 GIGGVVGEA
-361 SVNQRERAVE
+361 EDESPSDRAIRL
-371 VSLAGDP
+371 SLQGDP
-378 IALRNPVSTNEELIL
+378 IALRNPLVSGEEIIL

-399 SADQVIGTVVV
+399 SSDQVIGTVIV

-429 LLTLLSLLAI
+429 LLSLLSLFAI

-452 RIRNLRQEASSAID
+452 RIRNLRQEASAAID
-466 ARGRLR
+466 VRGRLR
-472 RGGLSNEM
+472 RGGLLNEM

-501 QHNGFLENMPR
+501 QHNSFLENMPR

-530 NLAEE
+530 NLADE
-535 HPGIDSSKY
+535 HPGIDDSKY
-544 LESAKRGVHRIG
+544 LESAKRGVNRIG

-570 ALEAEELEEIDL
+570 ALEAEELENIDL
-582 NELLASYVANCGASH
+582 NELLASYVANCGSSH
-597 DKVSFEYSGSNNP
+597 AGVSFQYKGSP
-610 AIVLVSDFRIEQMLD
+610 APVHALVSDFRIEQMLD
-625 KLVDNA
+625 KLIDNA
-631 VDFHRSDTPI
+631 VDFHRAGTPI
-641 RVHLECFGDIVQIAV
+641 RVQLECYGDLLQIVV
-656 ANRGP
+656 ANRGA
-661 ALPEAKL
+661 ALSQERL
-668 QSIFDS
+668 RTIFDS

-694 RIIAEHHGGTA
+694 RIIAEHHGGTVS
-705 MAVNLEDRSG
+705 AVNLADASG
-715 VALLIR
+715 VAFVVR
-721 LPLVN
+721 LPLAEALGDRMDDQS
-726 PILDGAP
+726 PILT
-733 IRAESRGNAG
+733 AER

>member
-1 MRLKLNFRGP
+1 MAFKLNFRGP

-72 VTLEDFEALYAEPLE
+72 VALEDFEPLYAQPLE
-87 NTIRLDGDAEDW
+87 NTIRLDGSADDW
-99 GKASEQEYLAFGSG
+99 GQTDDRNYLQFGTSSG
-113 DWQDSD
+113 NQDAD
-119 FRLLLG
+119 FTLMLG
-125 ERSDYLYV
+125 ERSDYLYA
-133 HMHIKDEQLVYR
+133 HMRVQDNRLVYR
-145 DPDFLRLDNA
+145 DPDYLRLDNA

-161 YIGAGGED
+161 FIGADGRD
-169 GRMSLVFGATNVLTG
+169 GRMSLVFDPSDVVTG
-184 FAMDEQWRYAATGD
+184 FSMDEQWRYAATGS
-198 ADNRVQG
+198 ADNRIQG
-205 VLRPLTVAGVGA
+205 VLRRVEGMNA
-217 ADGGPSQEVA
+217 VA

-237 GSRQYFGLTFVD
+237 GSRQYFGLTYVD
-249 VDDPLQR
+249 VDDELQR
-256 QVVRST
+256 DILRVT
-262 QTLPKEANQN
+262 QTLPPEATQS

-295 KILVID
+295 KIVVID
-301 SLQRVR
+301 NQRRVR
-307 AEVGATRK
+307 AEVGATRRAAV
-315 PTSEDESGLQ
+315 EDDSSTQMGSL
-325 FGMVTRQLTVAGDF
+325 TRQLTRVGDF
-339 IGSLSQQLLN
+339 IRAFFVSLSGEPV
-349 TAPDPGTGQTEA
+349 APDGIGGDAGEA
-361 SVNQRERAVE
+361 EDESPSDRAIRL
-371 VSLAGDP
+371 SLQGDP
-378 IALRNPVSTNEELIL
+378 IALRNPLVSGEEIIL

-399 SADQVIGTVVV
+399 SSDQVIGTVIV

-429 LLTLLSLLAI
+429 LLSLLSLFAI

-452 RIRNLRQEASSAID
+452 RIRNLRREASAAID
-466 ARGRLR
+466 VRGRLR
-472 RGGLSNEM
+472 RGGLLNEM

-501 QHNGFLENMPR
+501 QHNSFLENMPR

-530 NLAEE
+530 NLADE
-535 HPGIDSSKY
+535 HPGIDDSKY
-544 LESAKRGVHRIG
+544 LESAKRGVNRIG

-570 ALEAEELEEIDL
+570 ALEAEELENIDL
-582 NELLASYVANCGASH
+582 NELLASYVANCGSSH
-597 DKVSFEYSGSNNP
+597 VGVSFQYKGSP
-610 AIVLVSDFRIEQMLD
+610 APVHALVSDFRIEQMLD
-625 KLVDNA
+625 KLIDNA
-631 VDFHRSDTPI
+631 VDFHRAGTPI
-641 RVHLECFGDIVQIAV
+641 RVQLECYGDLLQIVV
-656 ANRGP
+656 ANRGA
-661 ALPEAKL
+661 ALSEERL
-668 QSIFDS
+668 HTIFDS

-694 RIIAEHHGGTA
+694 RIIAEHHGGTVSA
-705 MAVNLEDRSG
+705 NNLADASG
-715 VALLIR
+715 VAFVVR
-721 LPLVN
+721 LPMANSLSDRMGDQA
-726 PILDGAP
+726 PILT
-733 IRAESRGNAG
+733 AER

>member
-1 MRLKLNFRGP
+1 MAFKLNFRGP

-72 VTLEDFEALYAEPLE
+72 VALEDFEPLYAQPLE
-87 NTIRLDGDAEDW
+87 NTIRLDGSADDW
-99 GKASEQEYLAFGSG
+99 GQTDDRNYLQFGTSSG
-113 DWQDSD
+113 NQDAD
-119 FRLLLG
+119 FTLMLG
-125 ERSDYLYV
+125 ERSDYLYA
-133 HMHIKDEQLVYR
+133 HMRVQDNRLVYR
-145 DPDFLRLDNA
+145 DPDYLRLDNA

-161 YIGAGGED
+161 FIGADGRD
-169 GRMSLVFGATNVLTG
+169 GRMSLVFDPSNVVTG
-184 FAMDEQWRYAATGD
+184 FSMDEQWRYAATGS
-198 ADNRVQG
+198 ADNRIQG
-205 VLRPLTVAGVGA
+205 VLRRVEGMNAV
-217 ADGGPSQEVA
+217 V

-237 GSRQYFGLTFVD
+237 GSRQYFGLTYVD
-249 VDDPLQR
+249 VDDELQR
-256 QVVRST
+256 DILRVT
-262 QTLPKEANQN
+262 QTLPPEATQS

-295 KILVID
+295 KIVVID
-301 SLQRVR
+301 NQRRVR
-307 AEVGATRK
+307 AEVGATRLAAV
-315 PTSEDESGLQ
+315 EDDSSTQMGSL
-325 FGMVTRQLTVAGDF
+325 TRQLTRVGDF
-339 IGSLSQQLLN
+339 IRAFFVSLSGEPV
-349 TAPDPGTGQTEA
+349 APDGIGGDAGEA
-361 SVNQRERAVE
+361 EDESPSDRAIRL
-371 VSLAGDP
+371 SLQGDP
-378 IALRNPVSTNEELIL
+378 IALRNPLVSGEEIIL

-399 SADQVIGTVVV
+399 SSDQVIGTVIV

-429 LLTLLSLLAI
+429 LLSLLSLFAI

-452 RIRNLRQEASSAID
+452 RIRNLRREASAAID
-466 ARGRLR
+466 VRGRLR
-472 RGGLSNEM
+472 RGGLLNEM

-501 QHNGFLENMPR
+501 QHNSFLENMPR

-530 NLAEE
+530 NLADE
-535 HPGIDSSKY
+535 HPGIDDSKY
-544 LESAKRGVHRIG
+544 LESAKRGVNRIG

-570 ALEAEELEEIDL
+570 ALEAEELENIDL
-582 NELLASYVANCGASH
+582 NELLASYVANCGSSH
-597 DKVSFEYSGSNNP
+597 VGVSFQYKGSP
-610 AIVLVSDFRIEQMLD
+610 APVHALVSDFRIEQMLD
-625 KLVDNA
+625 KLIDNA
-631 VDFHRSDTPI
+631 VDFHRVGTPI
-641 RVHLECFGDIVQIAV
+641 RVQLECYGDLLQIVV
-656 ANRGP
+656 ANRGA
-661 ALPEAKL
+661 ALSEERL
-668 QSIFDS
+668 HTIFDS
-674 MVSHRGPDNRLHFGL
+674 MVSHRGPDHRLHFGL

-694 RIIAEHHGGTA
+694 RIIAEHHGGTVSA
-705 MAVNLEDRSG
+705 INLADASG
-715 VALLIR
+715 VAFVVR
-721 LPLVN
+721 LPMANSLSDRMGDQA
-726 PILDGAP
+726 PILT
-733 IRAESRGNAG
+733 AER

>member
-1 MRLKLNFRGP
+1 MAFKLNFRGP
-11 RLGTKLALMGLA
+11 KLGTKLALMGLA

-72 VTLEDFEALYAEPLE
+72 VALEDFEALYAQPLQS
-87 NTIRLDGDAEDW
+87 TIRLDGDAEDW
-99 GKASEQEYLAFGSG
+99 GQAREAGYLSFGSASG
-113 DWQDSD
+113 TADSD
-119 FRLLLG
+119 FTLLLG
-125 ERSDYLYV
+125 ERSDFLYA
-133 HMHIKDEQLVYR
+133 HMRIRDNQLVYR
-145 DPDFLRLDNA
+145 DSEYLRLDNA
-155 DHIRLN
+155 DHIQLN
-161 YIGAGGED
+161 FIGADGRD
-169 GRMSLVFGATNVLTG
+169 GRMSLVFDAANVVTG
-184 FAMDEQWRYAATGD
+184 FAMDEQWRYAATGS

-205 VLRPLTVAGVGA
+205 VLRPVAG
-217 ADGGPSQEVA
+217 QNEVV

-237 GSRQYFGLTFVD
+237 GSRQYFGLTYVD
-249 VDDPLQR
+249 VDDKLQR
-256 QVVRST
+256 DVVRST
-262 QTLPKEANQN
+262 RTIPAQAEQS

-307 AEVGATRK
+307 AEVGTTRQ
-315 PTSEDESGLQ
+315 SVEEDGSAIRLNT
-325 FGMVTRQLTVAGDF
+325 VTRQLTRAGDW
-339 IGSLSQQLLN
+339 IREILRAKTNKPLN
-349 TAPDPGTGQTEA
+349 AVNEA
-361 SVNQRERAVE
+361 SQPATEPIESPGDRVIRI
-371 VSLAGDP
+371 SLDGDP
-378 IALRNPVSTNEELIL
+378 IALRNLLADGQEIIL

-399 SADQVIGTVVV
+399 SADQVIGTVIV
-410 EQNIDDILRFQ
+410 EQNIDDILRCQ
-421 RTALEQVL
+421 RSALEQVL
-429 LLTLLSLLAI
+429 LLSLLSLFAI

-452 RIRNLRQEASSAID
+452 RIRNLRQEAASAID
-466 ARGRLR
+466 VRGRLR
-472 RGGLSNEM
+472 RGGLLNEM

-535 HPGIDSSKY
+535 HPDIDSSKY
-544 LESAKRGVHRIG
+544 LESAKRGVNRIG

-582 NELLASYVANCGASH
+582 NELLASYVANCGSTH
-597 DKVSFEYSGSNNP
+597 SNVTFQYHGSAMP
-610 AIVLVSDFRIEQMLD
+610 ARALVSDFRIEQMLD

-631 VDFHRSDTPI
+631 VDFHRAETPI
-641 RVHLECFGDIVQIAV
+641 RVQLECFGDLVQIVV
-656 ANRGP
+656 ANRGA

-668 QSIFDS
+668 QTIFDS

-694 RIIAEHHGGTA
+694 RIIAEHHGGTV
-705 MAVNLEDRSG
+705 MAINLEDRSG
-715 VALLIR
+715 VAFVIR
-721 LPLVN
+721 LPLVE
-726 PILDGAP
+726 PTALTGTHAVVKTEP
-733 IRAESRGNAG
+733 LLRV

>member
-1 MRLKLNFRGP
+1 MKLKLNLRGP

-72 VTLEDFEALYAEPLE
+72 VNLEDFEPLYAQPLG
-87 NTIRLDGDAEDW
+87 NTIRLDGSAEDW
-99 GKASEQEYLAFGSG
+99 GKDAEQEALTFGSG
-113 DWQDSD
+113 SWQDSD
-119 FRLLLG
+119 LQLLLG
-125 ERSDYLYV
+125 ERSDFLYV
-133 HMHIKDEQLVYR
+133 HMRIKDDRLVYR
-145 DPDFLRLDNA
+145 NPEFLRLDNA

-161 YIGAGGED
+161 YIGAGGEE
-169 GRMSLVFGATNVLTG
+169 GRMALVFEDSNVITG

-205 VLRPLTVAGVGA
+205 VLRRQPAAAEGSTTDALLRDLT
-217 ADGGPSQEVA
+217 

-237 GSRQYFGLTFVD
+237 GSRQFFGLTFVD

-315 PTSEDESGLQ
+315 SSPADDDGLR
-325 FGMVTRQLTVAGDF
+325 FGAVTRQLTAAGDF
-339 IGSLSQQLLN
+339 VGSLLHP
-349 TAPDPGTGQTEA
+349 AAAEEA
-361 SVNQRERAVE
+361 QVRESNNQREKAVR

-378 IALRNPVSTNEELIL
+378 IALRNPVSNNEELIL

-399 SADQVIGTVVV
+399 SADQVIGAVIV

-421 RTALEQVL
+421 RSALEQVL

-452 RIRNLRQEASSAID
+452 RIRNLRREASSAID

-472 RGGLSNEM
+472 RGGLLNEM
-480 NAGDEIGDLARSVS
+480 NSGDEIGDLARSVS

-530 NLAEE
+530 NLADE
-535 HPGIDSSKY
+535 HPSIDSSKY
-544 LESAKRGVHRIG
+544 LESAKRGVNRIG
-556 SIVQNLAD
+556 AIVQNLAD

-582 NELLASYVANCGASH
+582 NLLLSSYVANCDASH
-597 DKVSFEYSGSNNP
+597 TGVSFQYSGTDAP
-610 AIVLVSDFRIEQMLD
+610 ALVLVSDFRVEQMLD
-625 KLVDNA
+625 KLIDNA

-641 RVHLECFGDIVQIAV
+641 RVHLECYGDIAQIAV

-661 ALPEAKL
+661 ALPAAKL

-705 MAVNLEDRSG
+705 MAMNLEDRSG
-715 VALLIR
+715 VVLLIR
-721 LPLVN
+721 LPLVT
-726 PILDGAP
+726 PMLGSAP
-733 IRAESRGNAG
+733 ITSEPRDSAA

>member
-1 MRLKLNFRGP
+1 MKLKLNLRGP

-72 VTLEDFEALYAEPLE
+72 VNLEDFEPLYAQPLG
-87 NTIRLDGDAEDW
+87 NTIRLDGSAEDW
-99 GKASEQEYLAFGSG
+99 GKDAEQEALTFGSG
-113 DWQDSD
+113 SWQDSD
-119 FRLLLG
+119 LQLLLG
-125 ERSDYLYV
+125 ERSDFLYV
-133 HMHIKDEQLVYR
+133 HMRIKDDRLVYR
-145 DPDFLRLDNA
+145 NPEFLRLDNA

-161 YIGAGGED
+161 YIGAGGEE
-169 GRMSLVFGATNVLTG
+169 GRMALVFEDSNVITG

-205 VLRPLTVAGVGA
+205 VLRRQPAAAEGSTTDALPRDLT
-217 ADGGPSQEVA
+217 

-237 GSRQYFGLTFVD
+237 GSRQFFGLTFVD

-315 PTSEDESGLQ
+315 SSPADDDDLR
-325 FGMVTRQLTVAGDF
+325 FGAVTRQLTAAGDF
-339 IGSLSQQLLN
+339 VGSLLHTAAAQESQ
-349 TAPDPGTGQTEA
+349 A
-361 SVNQRERAVE
+361 SEPNNQREKAVR

-378 IALRNPVSTNEELIL
+378 IALRNPVSNNEELIL

-399 SADQVIGTVVV
+399 SADQVIGAVIV

-421 RTALEQVL
+421 RSALEQVL

-452 RIRNLRQEASSAID
+452 RIRNLRREASSAID

-472 RGGLSNEM
+472 RGGLLNEM
-480 NAGDEIGDLARSVS
+480 NSGDEIGDLARSVS

-530 NLAEE
+530 NLADE
-535 HPGIDSSKY
+535 HPSIDSSKY
-544 LESAKRGVHRIG
+544 LESAKRGVNRIG
-556 SIVQNLAD
+556 AIVQNLAD

-582 NELLASYVANCGASH
+582 NLLLSSYVANCDASH
-597 DKVSFEYSGSNNP
+597 TGVSFQYSGTDAP
-610 AIVLVSDFRIEQMLD
+610 ALVLVSDFRVEQMLD

-641 RVHLECFGDIVQIAV
+641 RVHLECYGDIAQIAV

-705 MAVNLEDRSG
+705 MAMNLEDRSG
-715 VALLIR
+715 VVLLIR
-721 LPLVN
+721 LPLVT
-726 PILDGAP
+726 PMLGSAP
-733 IRAESRGNAG
+733 ITSEPRDSAA

>member
-1 MRLKLNFRGP
+1 MAFKLNFRGP

-72 VTLEDFEALYAEPLE
+72 VALEDFEPLYAQPLE
-87 NTIRLDGDAEDW
+87 NTIRLDGSADDW
-99 GKASEQEYLAFGSG
+99 GQTDDRNYLQFGTSSG
-113 DWQDSD
+113 NQDAD
-119 FRLLLG
+119 FTLMLG
-125 ERSDYLYV
+125 ERSDYLYA
-133 HMHIKDEQLVYR
+133 HMRVQDNRLVYR
-145 DPDFLRLDNA
+145 DPDYLRLDNA

-161 YIGAGGED
+161 FIGADGRD
-169 GRMSLVFGATNVLTG
+169 GRMSLVFDPSDVVTG
-184 FAMDEQWRYAATGD
+184 FSMDEQWRYAATGS
-198 ADNRVQG
+198 ADNRIQG
-205 VLRPLTVAGVGA
+205 VLRRVEGMNAV
-217 ADGGPSQEVA
+217 V

-237 GSRQYFGLTFVD
+237 GSRQYFGLTYVD
-249 VDDPLQR
+249 VDDELQR
-256 QVVRST
+256 DILRVT
-262 QTLPKEANQN
+262 QTLPPEATQS

-295 KILVID
+295 KIVVID
-301 SLQRVR
+301 NQRRVR
-307 AEVGATRK
+307 AEVGATRLAAV
-315 PTSEDESGLQ
+315 EDDSSTQMGSL
-325 FGMVTRQLTVAGDF
+325 TRQLTRVGDF
-339 IGSLSQQLLN
+339 IRAFFVSLSGEPV
-349 TAPDPGTGQTEA
+349 APDGIGGDAGEA
-361 SVNQRERAVE
+361 EDESPSDRAIRL
-371 VSLAGDP
+371 SLQGDP
-378 IALRNPVSTNEELIL
+378 IALRNPLVSGEEIIL

-399 SADQVIGTVVV
+399 SSDQVIGTVIV

-429 LLTLLSLLAI
+429 LLSLLSLFAI

-452 RIRNLRQEASSAID
+452 RIRNLRREASAAID
-466 ARGRLR
+466 VRGRLR
-472 RGGLSNEM
+472 RGGLLNEM

-501 QHNGFLENMPR
+501 QHNSFLENMPR

-530 NLAEE
+530 NLADE
-535 HPGIDSSKY
+535 HPGIDDSKY
-544 LESAKRGVHRIG
+544 LESAKRGVNRIG

-570 ALEAEELEEIDL
+570 ALEAEELENIDL
-582 NELLASYVANCGASH
+582 NELLASYVANCGSSH
-597 DKVSFEYSGSNNP
+597 VGVSFQYKGSP
-610 AIVLVSDFRIEQMLD
+610 APVHALVSDFRIEQMLD
-625 KLVDNA
+625 KLIDNA
-631 VDFHRSDTPI
+631 VDFHRTGTPI
-641 RVHLECFGDIVQIAV
+641 RVQLECYGDLLQIVV
-656 ANRGP
+656 ANRGA
-661 ALPEAKL
+661 ALSEERL
-668 QSIFDS
+668 HTIFDS

-694 RIIAEHHGGTA
+694 RIIAEHHGGTVSA
-705 MAVNLEDRSG
+705 INLADASG
-715 VALLIR
+715 VAFVVR
-721 LPLVN
+721 LPIADSLSDRVGDQA
-726 PILDGAP
+726 PILT
-733 IRAESRGNAG
+733 AER

>member
-1 MRLKLNFRGP
+1 MAFKLNFRGP

-72 VTLEDFEALYAEPLE
+72 VALEDFEPLYAQPLE
-87 NTIRLDGDAEDW
+87 NTIRLDGSADDW
-99 GKASEQEYLAFGSG
+99 GQTDDRNYLQFGTSSG
-113 DWQDSD
+113 NQDAD
-119 FRLLLG
+119 FTLMLG
-125 ERSDYLYV
+125 ERSDYLYA
-133 HMHIKDEQLVYR
+133 HMRVKDNRLVYR
-145 DPDFLRLDNA
+145 DPDYLRLDNA

-161 YIGAGGED
+161 FIGADGRD
-169 GRMSLVFGATNVLTG
+169 GRMSLVFDPSDVVTG
-184 FAMDEQWRYAATGD
+184 FSMDEQWRYAATGS
-198 ADNRVQG
+198 ADNRIQG
-205 VLRPLTVAGVGA
+205 VLRRVEGMNAV
-217 ADGGPSQEVA
+217 V

-237 GSRQYFGLTFVD
+237 GSRQYFGLTYVD
-249 VDDPLQR
+249 VDDELQR
-256 QVVRST
+256 DILRVT
-262 QTLPKEANQN
+262 QTLPPEATQS

-295 KILVID
+295 KIVVID
-301 SLQRVR
+301 NQRRVR
-307 AEVGATRK
+307 AEVGATRLAAV
-315 PTSEDESGLQ
+315 EDDSSTQMGSL
-325 FGMVTRQLTVAGDF
+325 TRQLTRVGDF
-339 IGSLSQQLLN
+339 IRAFFVSLSGEPV
-349 TAPDPGTGQTEA
+349 APDGIGGDAGEA
-361 SVNQRERAVE
+361 EDESPSDRAIRL
-371 VSLAGDP
+371 SLQGDP
-378 IALRNPVSTNEELIL
+378 IALRNPLVSGEEIIL

-399 SADQVIGTVVV
+399 SSDQVIGTVIV

-429 LLTLLSLLAI
+429 LLSLLSLFAI

-452 RIRNLRQEASSAID
+452 RIRNLRREASAAID
-466 ARGRLR
+466 VRGRLR
-472 RGGLSNEM
+472 RGGLLNEM

-501 QHNGFLENMPR
+501 QHNSFLENMPR

-530 NLAEE
+530 NLADE
-535 HPGIDSSKY
+535 HPGIDDSKY
-544 LESAKRGVHRIG
+544 LESAKRGVNRIG

-570 ALEAEELEEIDL
+570 ALEAEELENIDL
-582 NELLASYVANCGASH
+582 NELLASYVANCGSSH
-597 DKVSFEYSGSNNP
+597 VGVSFQYKGSP
-610 AIVLVSDFRIEQMLD
+610 APVHALVSDFRIEQMLD
-625 KLVDNA
+625 KLIDNA
-631 VDFHRSDTPI
+631 VDFHRVGTPI
-641 RVHLECFGDIVQIAV
+641 RVQLECYGDLLQIVV
-656 ANRGP
+656 ANRGA
-661 ALPEAKL
+661 ALSEERL
-668 QSIFDS
+668 HTIFDS

-694 RIIAEHHGGTA
+694 RIIAEHHGGTVSA
-705 MAVNLEDRSG
+705 INLADASG
-715 VALLIR
+715 VAFVVR
-721 LPLVN
+721 LPMANSLGDRMGDQA
-726 PILDGAP
+726 PILT
-733 IRAESRGNAG
+733 AER

>member
-1 MRLKLNFRGP
+1 MKWGLNVRGP

-72 VTLEDFEALYAEPLE
+72 VTLEDFEPLYAQPLE
-87 NTIRLDGDAEDW
+87 NTIRLDGSAEDW
-99 GKASEQEYLAFGSG
+99 GKAQDDANYLSFGSPAG
-113 DWQDSD
+113 IADAD
-119 FRLLLG
+119 FDLLLG
-125 ERSDYLYV
+125 ERADYLYA
-133 HMHIKDEQLVYR
+133 HMRIKDDTLVYR
-145 DPDFLRLDNA
+145 DTEYLRLDNA

-161 YIGAGGED
+161 FIGAGGQD
-169 GRMSLVFGATNVLTG
+169 GRMSLVFDESDRVTG
-184 FAMDEQWRYAATGD
+184 FAMDDEWRYAATGS

-205 VLRPLTVAGVGA
+205 VLRRVAGANEIV
-217 ADGGPSQEVA
+217 

-237 GSRQYFGLTFVD
+237 GSRQYFGLTYMD
-249 VDDPLQR
+249 VDDVLQR
-256 QVVRST
+256 DVARST
-262 QTLPKEANQN
+262 QTLPTKSDQN

-301 SLQRVR
+301 NLQRVR
-307 AEVGATRK
+307 AEVGATRQQTEEDD
-315 PTSEDESGLQ
+315 PTIRAGT
-325 FGMVTRQLTVAGDF
+325 VTRQLTGAGDF
-339 IGSLSQQLLN
+339 VRGLFLGAGDDPDSSPDASDASQESP
-349 TAPDPGTGQTEA
+349 AD
-361 SVNQRERAVE
+361 RAIR
-371 VSLAGDP
+371 VSLQGDP
-378 IALRNPVSTNEELIL
+378 IALRNRLSSSEEIIL

-399 SADQVIGTVVV
+399 SADQVIGTVIV

-429 LLTLLSLLAI
+429 LLSLLSLFAI
-439 FLALIAFAGRLAW
+439 FLALITFAGRLAW
-452 RIRNLRQEASSAID
+452 RIRNLRRDASAAID
-466 ARGRLR
+466 VRGRLR
-472 RGGLSNEM
+472 RGGLLNEI

-535 HPGIDSSKY
+535 HPDIDSSKY
-544 LESAKRGVHRIG
+544 LESAKRGVNRIG

-582 NELLASYVANCGASH
+582 NELLASYVANCGGAHASAR
-597 DKVSFEYSGSNNP
+597 FEYRGSSTP
-610 AIVLVSDFRIEQMLD
+610 ARALVSDFRIEQMLD
-625 KLVDNA
+625 KLIDNA
-631 VDFHRSDTPI
+631 VDFHRAGTPI
-641 RVHLECFGDIVQIAV
+641 RVQLECFGDLVQIVV
-656 ANRGP
+656 ANRGA
-661 ALPEAKL
+661 ALSKTKL
-668 QSIFDS
+668 NTIFDS

-694 RIIAEHHGGTA
+694 RIIAEHHGGTVT
-705 MAVNLEDRSG
+705 AVNLEDRSG
-715 VALLIR
+715 VAFVIR
-721 LPLVN
+721 LPLAVN
-726 PILDGAP
+726 VTRSSSTSSTRDGTL
-733 IRAESRGNAG
+733 RAER